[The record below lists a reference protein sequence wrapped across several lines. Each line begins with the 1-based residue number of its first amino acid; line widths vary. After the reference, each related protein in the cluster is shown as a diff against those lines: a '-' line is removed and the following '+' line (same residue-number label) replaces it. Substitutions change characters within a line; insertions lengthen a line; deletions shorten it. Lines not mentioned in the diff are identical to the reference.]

1 MADSIRQSDEL
12 ILTGNIAENWQKFKQ
27 ECELYMTTS
36 GFDAKPDKQKVALF
50 LHVARKQAIEE
61 FNTFALNSEEKANY
75 DVVVGTFNSQCNP
88 KINAQICQ
96 FENLK
101 DSMFWA
107 SPVRECGAAV
117 ICG

>member
-1 MADSIRQSDEL
+1 MAEYIRQPDEL
-12 ILTGNIAENWQKFKQ
+12 ILTGNIAENWQQFKQ
-27 ECELYMTTS
+27 ES

-75 DVVVGTFNSQCNP
+75 DVVVGTFKSQCNP
-88 KINAQICQ
+88 KIKAQTCQ

-101 DSMFWA
+101 DSTIRDRLVLGITCQRMRGGCYLWMT
-107 SPVRECGAAV
+107 
-117 ICG
+117 